1 MNLPV
6 QAEEFKSPKGFSL
19 TCPDGWDVAPEEQLK
34 KIAEETKKV
43 IGTAP
48 DFAVMIFGPRSD
60 NFSATINVIVASG
73 NVSLNTKNEKD
84 IATAMQAQFG
94 NGGKELPIKTGHITI
109 DGKKAFTMAFERTE
123 PTSGKTIRQ
132 WSVMLPG
139 RKQMYTFTCTA
150 SKSQWGDVWEGFHD
164 IVLSAKIDLGDQEAK
179 TDAAAK

>member
-1 MNLPV
+1 MRCLLPLLLLPAWLGVNLPV

-109 DGKKAFTMAFERTE
+109 DGKKAFGMALQKPRA
-123 PTSGKTIRQ
+123 KVAIA
-132 WSVMLPG
+132 
-139 RKQMYTFTCTA
+139 A
-150 SKSQWGDVWEGFHD
+150 SPVRPYN
-164 IVLSAKIDLGDQEAK
+164 ARC
-179 TDAAAK
+179 